1 MLKVVPP
8 TADFLH
14 SKAALSYF
22 FRFFLLCK
30 QLVVMLMYFVH
41 HMQLITNGFN
51 ILDAEMNSIA
61 TAIFLGV
68 SVTDHSC
75 KPNAVATF
83 EGTTLHI
90 QAIEDIE
97 CLDWSKVY

>member
-1 MLKVVPP
+1 
-8 TADFLH
+8 
-14 SKAALSYF
+14 
-22 FRFFLLCK
+22 
-30 QLVVMLMYFVH
+30 
-41 HMQLITNGFN
+41 
-51 ILDAEMNSIA
+51 MNSIA

-90 QAIEDIE
+90 HATENIE
-97 CLDWSKVY
+97 CLDWSKVFIFKFSYLFSYICDTL

>member
-1 MLKVVPP
+1 
-8 TADFLH
+8 
-14 SKAALSYF
+14 
-22 FRFFLLCK
+22 
-30 QLVVMLMYFVH
+30 
-41 HMQLITNGFN
+41 
-51 ILDAEMNSIA
+51 MNSIA

-90 QAIEDIE
+90 HAIEDIE
-97 CLDWSKVY
+97 CLDWSKVFTVALNTKLDLWNREYIFLDFYKLY